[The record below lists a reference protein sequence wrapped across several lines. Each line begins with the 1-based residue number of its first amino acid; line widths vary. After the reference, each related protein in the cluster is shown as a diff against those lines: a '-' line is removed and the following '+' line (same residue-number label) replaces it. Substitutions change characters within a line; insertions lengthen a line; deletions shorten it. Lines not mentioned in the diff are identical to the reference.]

1 MQIAPVGEGK
11 EKGPGMLFRG
21 GQPQLFKSA
30 HSDDGDVDNNDDNR
44 DAHLDAE
51 SDDDDDGDDA
61 DDDDGDDAG
70 DDGDGDDTDDDDG
83 DDADGD
89 DGDDAD
95 DDDGDD
101 ADDVAKECGAGW
113 DSGGELRAGG
123 LWMEK
128 ALQGRPTTQHH
139 TKRYSIFHL

>member
-21 GQPQLFKSA
+21 GWSQLFKSA

-51 SDDDDDGDDA
+51 ESDGDDA
-61 DDDDGDDAG
+61 DDDG
-70 DDGDGDDTDDDDG
+70 DDDG
-83 DDADGD
+83 
-89 DGDDAD
+89 
-95 DDDGDD
+95 DGDD

-139 TKRYSIFHL
+139 TKRYGIFHL